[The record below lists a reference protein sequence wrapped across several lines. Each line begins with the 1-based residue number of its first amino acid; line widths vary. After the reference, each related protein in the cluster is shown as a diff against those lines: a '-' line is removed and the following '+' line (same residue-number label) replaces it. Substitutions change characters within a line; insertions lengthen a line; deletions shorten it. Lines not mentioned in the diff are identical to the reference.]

1 MAPYIQSDKRK
12 KPSTKNTLPRKA
24 ILQIGR
30 KDEEL
35 SRQARAKRVQHHYK
49 SFTRNTKGTSLSRN
63 QRATSRN
70 MKLVK
75 GRVALVKA
83 IAQ

>member
-1 MAPYIQSDKRK
+1 MGNVLLIRALGNLEPSYQKKLRK

-35 SRQARAKRVQHHYK
+35 SRQARAKRVQHH
-49 SFTRNTKGTSLSRN
+49 
-63 QRATSRN
+63 
-70 MKLVK
+70 
-75 GRVALVKA
+75 
-83 IAQ
+83 